1 MTSIHEEL
9 VREIVRDRH
18 RSSRSRSRHPR
29 LPRRRRLAPSQPP
42 AGEL

>member
-18 RSSRSRSRHPR
+18 RSSRTRQPR
-29 LPRRRRLAPSQPP
+29 LPRRRRLAPSQRP